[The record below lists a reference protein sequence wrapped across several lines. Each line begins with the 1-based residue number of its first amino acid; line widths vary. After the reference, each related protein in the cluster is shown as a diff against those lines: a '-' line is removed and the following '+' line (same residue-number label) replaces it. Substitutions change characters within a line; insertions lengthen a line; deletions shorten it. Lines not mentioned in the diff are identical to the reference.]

1 MGILIAAGDSLD
13 IVSYEWKSF
22 PYGMSKNLYES
33 LDGLIDLE
41 SPLWSGMADIV
52 DSFAYGGKRYCYP
65 YRIATNYALNYNRE
79 ALKEYSLPDPYD
91 LYMESSWTWDTF
103 KQLLVDWCN
112 VDNEH
117 IGYAVEGGMSFIATT
132 GAQLI
137 SVNDDGTISNN
148 INDPNVTRAMVFCSS
163 LYRNGLMYQDE
174 FNEWV
179 SPQLWARNS
188 RRLLFLGMNPEWT
201 YTAATLE
208 LQNKQGIDNDIFD
221 TVS

>member
-1 MGILIAAGDSLD
+1 
-13 IVSYEWKSF
+13 
-22 PYGMSKNLYES
+22 
-33 LDGLIDLE
+33 
-41 SPLWSGMADIV
+41 MADIV
-52 DSFAYGGKRYCYP
+52 DSFAYDGKRYCYP

-132 GAQLI
+132 GAKLI

-163 LYRNGLMYQDE
+163 LYRNGLVYQDE